1 MFVVIF
7 MRKAVI
13 ILFCLILLPL
23 AISAQVYD
31 GKFENS
37 PVYDHDLFQPHFNL
51 NIGTSF
57 NYSPVI
63 GAGTML
69 TVSPSFSLPVTRRIS
84 MNGGIIASSTILPS
98 LTGKL
103 QMEPVFK
110 PGAFNNLSL
119 YGTTVYQ
126 LSPDFVLYGSG
137 FKQLTKNNLPYL
149 YNPFPQ
155 SSITFGSRYK
165 IGPNITVGASVNM
178 SQYNNFYSPY
188 NNFYPLW

>member
-1 MFVVIF
+1 
-7 MRKAVI
+7 MRKTVI

-23 AISAQVYD
+23 AVNAQVND

-37 PVYDHDLFQPHFNL
+37 LVYDHDLFNPHFNL

-84 MNGGIIASSTILPS
+84 VNGGIIASGTMLPS
-98 LTGKL
+98 LAGKL
-103 QMEPVFK
+103 PMEPVFK
-110 PGAFNNLSL
+110 PGTFNSLSL

-126 LSPDFVLYGSG
+126 LSPGIIIYGTG
-137 FKQLTKNNLPYL
+137 FKQLTKNNLPYSF
-149 YNPFPQ
+149 NPFPQ
-155 SSITFGSRYK
+155 SSITVGSRYK
-165 IGPNITVGASVNM
+165 IGDNITVGASVNM

-188 NNFYPLW
+188 NNLPGFYPLW